1 MAINEALNSWPSMNL
16 YKKLMEIRV
25 NSWTF
30 VLKKIKRA
38 CAFEKTLLCIS
49 ASVERY
55 SNS

>member
-1 MAINEALNSWPSMNL
+1 MAIYESLIVSYN
-16 YKKLMEIRV
+16 KKLMEIRV